1 MLTDQIFQTHLPSL
15 KPHDKVFLA
24 LQLMNDYDLQHLP
37 IVIENKFEGLINK
50 DELLDA
56 DSESHIQELGLKFF
70 KGAVKVNEHYLVAVK
85 LAADHQLSIV
95 PVIDDEGLL
104 QGCITLNDLIHAIS
118 KYLQLSEP
126 GGLIV
131 LRMERKDYSFGEINR
146 LVETNDVQITQLNS
160 FYESETGMLLVT
172 LKLNKFEISDVVAT
186 FQRFDYEVKYYFG
199 DEHFENELKEN
210 FDNLMSYLKV

>member
-50 DELLDA
+50 DDLLDA
-56 DSESHIQELGLKFF
+56 DSESLIQELGLKFF

-85 LAADHQLSIV
+85 LAADHQLSMV

-104 QGCITLNDLIHAIS
+104 QGCITLNDLIHATS

>member
-85 LAADHQLSIV
+85 LAADHQLSMV

-104 QGCITLNDLIHAIS
+104 QGCITLNDLIHATS

>member
-104 QGCITLNDLIHAIS
+104 QGCITLNDLIHATS

>member
-50 DELLDA
+50 DDLLDA
-56 DSESHIQELGLKFF
+56 ESESLIQELGLKFF

-95 PVIDDEGLL
+95 PVIDEEGLL
-104 QGCITLNDLIHAIS
+104 QGCITLNDLIHATS

-172 LKLNKFEISDVVAT
+172 LKLNKSEISDVVAT